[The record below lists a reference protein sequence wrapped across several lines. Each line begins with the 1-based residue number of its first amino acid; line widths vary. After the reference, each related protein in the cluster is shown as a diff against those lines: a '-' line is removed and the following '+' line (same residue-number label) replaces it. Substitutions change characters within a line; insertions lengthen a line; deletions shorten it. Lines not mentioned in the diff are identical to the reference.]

1 VLTIAHSAATASA
14 PIAARVAAL
23 DVYHDADYITACA
36 AAAAAYDGAR

>member
-1 VLTIAHSAATASA
+1 MNRA
-14 PIAARVAAL
+14 VAAL